1 MATKYNPQRMLNI
14 LNDIYD
20 QTKERKKISITSIL
34 KPYRISTYV
43 TPVLVE
49 GGILKQYK
57 RGVYE
62 WRSIHPN
69 IQMANKVVEKLY
81 EKHRKVFNRRITNK
95 IAVQYNEVDDIDT
108 LDHDDVDIPN
118 YSDIDNE
125 LNHLN
130 QSSFGFPDIEELT
143 QEKPKH
149 NTVSIHEIFE
159 NYENISNERDELKQ
173 QVFHLELKFEE
184 ASKEWSEET
193 KRYKSQIDSLTKT
206 NSQLSKDLNEKKQT
220 IEKQRYFSILWG
232 VIILKW

>member
-14 LNDIYD
+14 LNHIYD
-20 QTKERKKISITSIL
+20 QTKERNKVSITPIL
-34 KPYRISTYV
+34 KSNRISTYV

-69 IQMANKVVEKLY
+69 IQMANKVIEKLY

-95 IAVQYNEVDDIDT
+95 IAVQYDEVDNIDT
-108 LDHDDVDIPN
+108 LDHNDVDIPN
-118 YSDIDNE
+118 YSDIDKE
-125 LNHLN
+125 PNHLD

-149 NTVSIHEIFE
+149 NTVSIHEVFE
-159 NYENISNERDELKQ
+159 NYENMSKERDELKQ
-173 QVFHLELKFEE
+173 QVFHLELKLEE
-184 ASKEWSEET
+184 ATKEWSEEH
-193 KRYKSQIDSLTKT
+193 KNYKFKIEYLDIK
-206 NSQLSKDLNEKKQT
+206 NSQLLEQLNEKKQP

-232 VIILKW
+232 VISLKW